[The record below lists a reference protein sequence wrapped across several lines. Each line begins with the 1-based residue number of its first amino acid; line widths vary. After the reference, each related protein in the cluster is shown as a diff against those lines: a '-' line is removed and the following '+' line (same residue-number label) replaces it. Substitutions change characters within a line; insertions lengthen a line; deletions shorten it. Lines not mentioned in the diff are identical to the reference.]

1 VNLPALDPSDNR
13 PVHQRIAAA
22 LSAAIEA
29 GTYPPG
35 ERFPGENAII
45 KRYGVARWTAREALA
60 ALTAAGYIRTVP
72 KVGTFVRDDR
82 HLIRRPRRYRRA
94 KQVGEFATEVRAA
107 GLSPDIEADTD
118 VVPADPEIA
127 VRLDVTPGDSVVRT
141 RYRFLADH
149 RPIQTST
156 SYERHDLTAGTPIEL
171 PEAGPYAGTGVITRY
186 DAIGIRID
194 HVTEEVT
201 TRAPRGTETTDLDIP
216 KGVHVFVVR
225 RTFTAHDRPIETA
238 DIIIP
243 GDRYALVYTFA
254 VTDTDADEPVT
265 A

>member
-1 VNLPALDPSDNR
+1 MELPDLDQSDTR

-22 LSAAIEA
+22 LSRAIEA
-29 GTYPPG
+29 GSYAPG
-35 ERFPGENAII
+35 DRFPGENSIM
-45 KRYGVARWTAREALA
+45 KRYSVARWTAREALA
-60 ALTAAGYIRTVP
+60 ALTTAGYIRTVP

-82 HLIRRPRRYRRA
+82 HLIRRPRRYRRS
-94 KQVGEFATEVRAA
+94 KQSSEFVSEVRDA

-118 VVPADPEIA
+118 VVAADADIA
-127 VRLDVTPGDSVVRT
+127 VRLDLVPGDPVVRT

-254 VTDTDADEPVT
+254 VTDTDDPAN